1 MLDLSL
7 QWRFANLPNNAKLEM
22 VPISRSREGPE
33 NMVGSSAAAPPS
45 SSVQTT
51 GAEQMGGVGGLRMRG
66 TRPHPRVRLASLG
79 QATATFLF
87 PKLMIGNE
95 TFHSLC

>member
-33 NMVGSSAAAPPS
+33 NMVGSSAAARLPVLLFRPLGPS
-45 SSVQTT
+45 RW
-51 GAEQMGGVGGLRMRG
+51 VGCVGCACEALV
-66 TRPHPRVRLASLG
+66 PILG
-79 QATATFLF
+79 
-87 PKLMIGNE
+87 
-95 TFHSLC
+95 